1 MAPALPAPHL
11 DLTLRS
17 APAPRARH
25 DGPVQRRPRVS
36 VIMAV
41 FNEERFLAE
50 AVESVLAQTFED
62 FELIISDDGSTD
74 ATPALA
80 RAFAEREPERVRLIR
95 AERNQGK
102 PFALNRALEA
112 RRGELIA
119 WLDGDDVMLPT
130 KLERQLAAL
139 DGDPRAVGCTHD
151 AEMFDSDSGRSLGR
165 FSADANGRPLRSG
178 GIELWFD
185 PTYRMLPSAT
195 MIRSSAAPAGGFD
208 ERLSF
213 TNDWLFDI
221 EVFRQ
226 GRCVAID
233 DVLVRYR
240 RHTDNFTTRAGAS
253 GVSFEEGLMTM
264 AIVTARYPELQ
275 RRARTM
281 SAAILLGRARS
292 CAARGKWRRAWRYS
306 TAAYGVGGV
315 AGTASVLA
323 AAARASLRRRRGRG

>member
-1 MAPALPAPHL
+1 
-11 DLTLRS
+11 
-17 APAPRARH
+17 
-25 DGPVQRRPRVS
+25 
-36 VIMAV
+36 MAV

-50 AVESVLAQTFED
+50 AVESVLAQSFAD

-74 ATPALA
+74 ATPAIA
-80 RAFAEREPERVRLIR
+80 RSLAEREPERIRLLR
-95 AERNQGK
+95 GERNQGK

-112 RRGELIA
+112 HRGELIA
-119 WLDGDDVMLPT
+119 WLDGDDVMLQG

-139 DGDPRAVGCTHD
+139 DGDLQAVGCTHD
-151 AEMFDSDSGRSLGR
+151 AEMFDSDSGRALGR
-165 FSADANGRPLRSG
+165 FSADAGGGPLRSG

-195 MIRSSAAPAGGFD
+195 MIRSSACPAGGFD

-221 EVFRQ
+221 EVFRH
-226 GRCVAID
+226 GRCIALE

-240 RHTDNFTTRAGAS
+240 RHADNFTTRAGES

-275 RRARTM
+275 RRARAM
-281 SAAILLGRARS
+281 SAAIMLGRARR
-292 CAARGKWRRAWRYS
+292 CAAQREWRRAWRYAG
-306 TAAYGVGGV
+306 AAYGTGG
-315 AGTASVLA
+315 AGGTASVIG
-323 AAARASLRRRRGRG
+323 AAARASLRRRRARG